1 MAAITTHPNDVKERL
16 SAAYV
21 TAVAGAAG
29 CQVSKL
35 EIDKQSI
42 DATLRPIS
50 GQPVSVDLQVK
61 ATSAD
66 CISNGVLTFALPIKN
81 YDDLRQTVR
90 TAPIYLVVLVLGNQ
104 NPPWVYTNQSSLLVR
119 RCAYWFDLSGQPE
132 SSNSTSVT
140 VHIPTTQIFSAS
152 AVVKMMDDAYA
163 KCKND

>member
-16 SAAYV
+16 SAAYI

-29 CQVSKL
+29 CQVSKC

-42 DATLRPIS
+42 DATLKPIS

-61 ATSAD
+61 ATAAN
-66 CISNGVLTFALPIKN
+66 CVSNGMVTFALPLKN

-104 NPPWVYTNQSSLLVR
+104 NPPWVYANTSSLLVR
-119 RCAYWFDLSGQPE
+119 RCAYWLDLSGMPD
-132 SSNSTSVT
+132 STNTTSAT
-140 VHIPTTQIFSAS
+140 VYIPTTQIFSPS
-152 AVVKMMDDAYA
+152 AVFNMKDDAYA
-163 KCKND
+163 KCTQ